1 MINFRKYI
9 LISSKNKKNQH
20 QIYFSNLFITKCIQI
35 SIYPRVHFIP
45 RSARVE
51 SYRARRTVQRRIK
64 KNYLPQLFLNR
75 NHKMRYNHD
84 QSCHLVNSL
93 YLELDTLPLTIQ
105 NKALY
110 GLISGY
116 YTKCIT

>member
-1 MINFRKYI
+1 MYT
-9 LISSKNKKNQH
+9 
-20 QIYFSNLFITKCIQI
+20 NLNL
-35 SIYPRVHFIP
+35 SPRTLHP
-45 RSARVE
+45 RARIE
-51 SYRARRTVQRRIK
+51 SYRARRTVQRR